1 MNISCAT
8 MKLKRSLEGMELVG
22 SRVPVVPA
30 PPCDGFGVSV
40 LFRGC
45 LICCLTCHSLPRLRL
60 DKFDQVRHVFGLKP

>member
-40 LFRGC
+40 LFNFV
-45 LICCLTCHSLPRLRL
+45 IL
-60 DKFDQVRHVFGLKP
+60 DAKLDEGLASWIYVHECENAAAR